1 MSSPPHKSLAS
12 IVMEGEK
19 RFDVSLTKKRMVD
32 KQKYEDLMR
41 EGRNICKCLIK
52 VCPELT
58 RNTLE
63 NVEAKVPT
71 MKAFV
76 TEILETNEC

>member
-1 MSSPPHKSLAS
+1 
-12 IVMEGEK
+12 MEGEE
-19 RFDVSLTKKRMVD
+19 RFDVSLTTKKRMAD
-32 KQKYEDLMR
+32 KHIYEDLMR

-58 RNTLE
+58 RHTLE
-63 NVEAKVPT
+63 NVKAKVPT

-76 TEILETNEC
+76 MEILLEANEC